1 MRIFETLWGK
11 TKLDSLYTRRAEIRE
26 LHLPDETGKLTKVT
40 STADDLN
47 AISALLPVR
56 WPPRVLSALI
66 QLNGWGKTPISFT
79 DDTAAQITGM
89 SSAVDMSAVGNGG
102 TIKLTIDDGSV
113 QTATLHCTAG
123 YHTGGSGAS
132 TDMTG
137 EVDNKFKISVDGDT
151 AETVTCDWTGCDT
164 GAKIATEMQAK
175 IRALGGKKAGV
186 TVAFDTDHYVIAS
199 PTLGTS
205 SKIRITNAADH
216 DCCDELKIG
225 PDYGTDTDGTGDCA
239 DIKAVTPAEIAALI
253 NKDIDGCT
261 ASVVNGVLTITSDT
275 AGRLSRVLAGNGT
288 LNTLCGLPNGEVG
301 YGAIGLG
308 DEEWN
313 DEEYLV
319 FLSHKGASASLGLA
333 WDNPT
338 TSGFEIIPESASSD
352 YIAVMVVGQTSW
364 G

>member
-26 LHLPDETGKLTKVT
+26 LFLPDEDGKLTKIT

-47 AISALLPVR
+47 AISSLLPVR
-56 WPPRVLSALI
+56 WPPRMICALV
-66 QLNGWGKTPISFT
+66 QLNGWGTTPISFA
-79 DDTAAQITGM
+79 DDTPARITGM

-102 TIKLTIDDGSV
+102 TIKLTIDTGSV

-132 TDMTG
+132 TDMTE
-137 EVDNKFKISVDGDT
+137 EVDNKFRISVDGDA

-164 GAKIATEMQAK
+164 GAEIAAEMQSK
-175 IRALGGKKAGV
+175 IRALGGKKSGV
-186 TVAFDTDHYVIAS
+186 TVSFVTDHYVITS

-225 PDYGTDTDGTGDCA
+225 PDYGTNTDGTGDCA
-239 DIKAVTPAEIAALI
+239 DVKAVTPAEIAALI
-253 NKDIDGCT
+253 NKDISGCT
-261 ASVVNGVLTITSDT
+261 ASVVSGVLTITSNT

-288 LNTLCGLPNGEVG
+288 LNTLCGIPDGKVG

-308 DEEWN
+308 DEDWE
-313 DEEYLV
+313 DDDYLV
-319 FLSHKGASASLGLA
+319 VLSHKGASASLGLA
-333 WDNPT
+333 WNNPT
-338 TSGFEIIPESASSD
+338 TSGFDIVPESASSD
-352 YIAVMVVGQTSW
+352 YVTVIVVGQTS
-364 G
+364 